1 MKFIALSLLIFL
13 STVCEFSIA
22 QQTRARR
29 SSLIRKGVL
38 IDYNSWNDT
47 VTVES
52 NGEKQSQK
60 VISYGTGISYDWSE
74 LKSTFGYG
82 FNGGIISAFAVTGK
96 SSDTNTYFIKRNP
109 FLALRGS
116 ARLFQRV
123 NSRFDLGLSPSVTMT
138 TLKWKNTNTMT
149 AKSPS
154 TLILGL
160 AIDARY
166 RLNRQWE
173 LNQSF
178 GVTQTKNSSLSWRV
192 GGGYFF

>member
-1 MKFIALSLLIFL
+1 MKFIILSFLIFL
-13 STVCEFSIA
+13 TTASEIVTA
-22 QQTRARR
+22 QQVRTRATAI
-29 SSLIRKGVL
+29 IRKGIL

-47 VTVES
+47 VTVEN
-52 NGEKQSQK
+52 NGEKETQK
-60 VISYGTGISYDWSE
+60 VIAYGTGVSYDWSE

-82 FNGGIISAFAVTGK
+82 FNGGLISSFAVTGK
-96 SSDTNTYFIKRNP
+96 SSDANTYFVKRNP

-116 ARLFQRV
+116 ARLFRRI
-123 NSRFDLGLSPSVTMT
+123 NPRFDLGASPSITMT
-138 TLKWKNTNTMT
+138 TLKWKNTNSMT

-154 TLILGL
+154 SLIFGF
-160 AIDARY
+160 AVDARY

-178 GVTQTKNSSLSWRV
+178 GMTHTKNSSLSWRV